1 MPSRRMV
8 ARWRVASIDERAASK
23 AERVAN
29 AEERVASIEER
40 AANVERT
47 TRAEQ
52 RDDELWCA
60 ADGGAHPADTRKY
73 EHES

>member
-1 MPSRRMV
+1 MV

-23 AERVAN
+23 DERVAN

-60 ADGGAHPADTRKY
+60 ADGGAVPADDTDRQTEKRTA
-73 EHES
+73 